1 MNVITS
7 TTIAPTATQQL
18 SAPVKPFIQM
28 SSGMAGGI
36 SNAQRAPEP
45 PNIPS
50 LPLVSSAVAAMAAY
64 AAYELER
71 KREEELARQ
80 AAEEEHKAEMR
91 AEAYARA
98 EAGWDR
104 ASAKK
109 KAEQVHTS
117 NVYAQLRAQAAEK
130 EHAAQ
135 VYTQLRAQAAEKERQ
150 KANEDFRRGERA
162 PETVTVPQNKSW
174 LQKAWDNT
182 RNFGQKAA
190 TAVTTVTQSIM
201 ASIPKPGGPKVLAE
215 PMPTKYQTG
224 NKDDG
229 CGLNIF
235 CWLKKWFGGGST
247 PPVPTPDISAIQ
259 TQAMQTAVAP
269 YTQTA
274 QARPTAVPTATP
286 LPLSLKVAGLADQRY
301 QSNNPNYYQF
311 GYDGSFPGSSN
322 CSNFVSQVLW
332 ESGIRFPA
340 STWNG
345 DAYKS
350 SPLQAGLG
358 AWYRT
363 PEQQQLFSS
372 YNGEFRIVLKG
383 SISLKDDPAYTS
395 ILKNYPQL
403 FSPGNLVFSRDNIS
417 FKQNGDLVPA
427 RSGEGQFSHVV
438 IVDIN
443 STPGNPLVIEQD
455 GPADYVVENGAYK
468 AIWDSTAQNGNG
480 DYFYVRNQMPNRQ
493 PRALSDVPTNP
504 IIVTGNP
511 AGDTIV
517 TVSPAQL
524 SIVPVEKIDLSTY
537 GISPDVLRTNPRQ
550 FLNPDLQTSKP
561 CFQIQESL
569 YYCPPTS
576 TISGTPMP

>member
-235 CWLKKWFGGGST
+235 CWLKKWFGCGST
-247 PPVPTPDISAIQ
+247 PPAPTPDISAIY
-259 TQAMQTAVAP
+259 TQVAQTAFAQ
-269 YTQTA
+269 YTQMAQVLVTPLAISTPVPPSTPVSLKIPMIVSSDGLNLRLQPVTATDAPLKVIPKGGIVLVDPNSVPVISEGYCWRQVTYKDPTINVKAIAASPDFLNPLSDFNRITA
-274 QARPTAVPTATP
+274 QGDSITYNNAVPGW
-286 LPLSLKVAGLADQRY
+286 AGKHIGNDFVPALGSDA
-301 QSNNPNYYQF
+301 NPPVFASASGITIRAGSEMAGYGNYVIIEYP
-311 GYDGSFPGSSN
+311 DGSLPIPIHNLPEYKPNDSLYAIYAHLKENMSNILTPGTIVKPGMQIGTMGDSGNTGGLVHLHLELRLGEAATDSN
-322 CSNFVSQVLW
+322 GLKNLNANNGEWYNAGSLPPLD
-332 ESGIRFPA
+332 PA
-340 STWNG
+340 LIFTPKDTWNG
-345 DAYKS
+345 WAAQS
-350 SPLQAGLG
+350 QWSTQAQCATG
-358 AWYRT
+358 
-363 PEQQQLFSS
+363 ES
-372 YNGEFRIVLKG
+372 YFN
-383 SISLKDDPAYTS
+383 
-395 ILKNYPQL
+395 
-403 FSPGNLVFSRDNIS
+403 
-417 FKQNGDLVPA
+417 VP
-427 RSGEGQFSHVV
+427 
-438 IVDIN
+438 
-443 STPGNPLVIEQD
+443 
-455 GPADYVVENGAYK
+455 
-468 AIWDSTAQNGNG
+468 
-480 DYFYVRNQMPNRQ
+480 
-493 PRALSDVPTNP
+493 
-504 IIVTGNP
+504 
-511 AGDTIV
+511 
-517 TVSPAQL
+517 
-524 SIVPVEKIDLSTY
+524 
-537 GISPDVLRTNPRQ
+537 
-550 FLNPDLQTSKP
+550 
-561 CFQIQESL
+561 
-569 YYCPPTS
+569 
-576 TISGTPMP
+576 